1 MCSLSVIQENTEIE
15 LQLNVLVLSDLTF
28 VTFVRSDIQYNPFE
42 VINVFFNGY
51 YSVEKYT
58 LLTSATSQLSATVQ
72 SFPGRG

>member
-1 MCSLSVIQENTEIE
+1 ME

-28 VTFVRSDIQYNPFE
+28 VTFVRSDILYNLFE
-42 VINVFFNGY
+42 VIYVFFNGY

-72 SFPGRG
+72 SFAGQG